1 MPAGLIAFF
10 SPGRGCMGRRKRIV
24 IAVVAA
30 LPVLIGVIA
39 WLVETDQEAIE
50 RMTDECR
57 RDLLRGDV
65 EAVTSRLA
73 EEAEGDGYIGT
84 GPLAPR
90 VRYWADQT
98 KERLRDLSLSLR
110 KIVVEGDGAR
120 AEWAVR
126 ADLKGVHGY
135 HGQVRFL
142 VRLEYRRGPN
152 GWLITRANAVDWSL

>member
-1 MPAGLIAFF
+1 
-10 SPGRGCMGRRKRIV
+10 MGRRKRIV

-30 LPVLIGVIA
+30 LPVLIGVVA

-57 RDLLRGDV
+57 RALLRGDV

-73 EEAEGDGYIGT
+73 EQAEGDGYIGS

-90 VRYWADQT
+90 VRYWADQA
-98 KERLRDLSLSLR
+98 KERLGDLTLSLR

-126 ADLKGVHGY
+126 ADGLKRAHG
-135 HGQVRFL
+135 HREQVRFL
-142 VRLEYRRGPN
+142 VRLEYRRGPD